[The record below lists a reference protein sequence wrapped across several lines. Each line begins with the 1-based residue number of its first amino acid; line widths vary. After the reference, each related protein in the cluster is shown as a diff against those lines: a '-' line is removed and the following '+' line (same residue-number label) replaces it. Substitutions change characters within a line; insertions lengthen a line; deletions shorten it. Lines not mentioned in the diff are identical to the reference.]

1 MTTSTS
7 TASATSQSGFVR
19 ALFLGQAK
27 RAAFFPF
34 PAPDQ
39 EQRETTEEVVKM
51 VAEWCAEHIDAA
63 EIDIAATIPKEVIT
77 GLGELGLLGLIVPEA
92 FGGAGMGQYAYSK
105 LMETVAH
112 SCASTVTVIGGHMG
126 LAMKPVLL
134 FGSDAQKAHW
144 LPRFASGAELGS
156 FALTEAGAG
165 SDAGSLR
172 TSAVEQ
178 PDGSFKVTGTK
189 VMITNAGFATVFA
202 VFVRTA
208 DVDDPR
214 PLEERPISCFY
225 VPANA
230 PGVTVAPEE
239 DKMGLKGSST
249 CEVIFDD
256 VTIPGDHLIGP
267 RGEGFK
273 VALNTLNTGR
283 HGLAACCIGQGR
295 LATDLATKQ
304 AQEREQFGKPIARFG
319 LVQEMLAGMHADL
332 YAMESGTL
340 LAAGLIDRGTKDNL
354 LESAACK
361 IFATETLWLV
371 ANDALQVAGGMGFMK
386 EYPFERI
393 VRDAR
398 INLIFEGT
406 NQILRTLMAGQALRP
421 LLQDAA
427 QDVLT
432 NETSAQ
438 PEDFDERL
446 HTSAVSTLELVAHL
460 GAAARMRAEDAG
472 LRELLRDQTAMA
484 RLSETAVALY
494 TALAVLSRATGE
506 LAHANDPEALA
517 DIANLAVRRRLLAAQ
532 TALARF
538 ANPDA
543 PFDARIVERLI
554 ANA

>member
-1 MTTSTS
+1 
-7 TASATSQSGFVR
+7 
-19 ALFLGQAK
+19 
-27 RAAFFPF
+27 
-34 PAPDQ
+34 
-39 EQRETTEEVVKM
+39 
-51 VAEWCAEHIDAA
+51 
-63 EIDIAATIPKEVIT
+63 
-77 GLGELGLLGLIVPEA
+77 
-92 FGGAGMGQYAYSK
+92 
-105 LMETVAH
+105 
-112 SCASTVTVIGGHMG
+112 
-126 LAMKPVLL
+126 
-134 FGSDAQKAHW
+134 
-144 LPRFASGAELGS
+144 
-156 FALTEAGAG
+156 
-165 SDAGSLR
+165 
-172 TSAVEQ
+172 
-178 PDGSFKVTGTK
+178 
-189 VMITNAGFATVFA
+189 
-202 VFVRTA
+202 
-208 DVDDPR
+208 
-214 PLEERPISCFY
+214 
-225 VPANA
+225 
-230 PGVTVAPEE
+230 
-239 DKMGLKGSST
+239 
-249 CEVIFDD
+249 
-256 VTIPGDHLIGP
+256 
-267 RGEGFK
+267 
-273 VALNTLNTGR
+273 
-283 HGLAACCIGQGR
+283 
-295 LATDLATKQ
+295 
-304 AQEREQFGKPIARFG
+304 
-319 LVQEMLAGMHADL
+319 MHADL

-340 LAAGLIDRGTKDNL
+340 LAAGLIDRVTKDNL